1 MKNIIKNL
9 VKELKNEEELRGIGK
24 RFVFL
29 IKDNK
34 DSCRVIIGNYETLR
48 NNLNLKSITEAEKKI
63 EEKKIIK
70 KELTNL
76 DFMLLSNKESK
87 FSVICLEER
96 DLQNTKVKYLIID
109 NENKE
114 EIKGRIVVPLIYSKE
129 NNEMIIF
136 LSEKIIKRNDILGE
150 FKITPDNKLLGIS
163 EKEFYITLR

>member
-1 MKNIIKNL
+1 MKNIIKDL
-9 VKELKNEEELRGIGK
+9 AKELKKDKQLGGIGK

-29 IKDNK
+29 ITDKK
-34 DSCRVIIGNYETLR
+34 DSCKVIVGNYENLR
-48 NNLNLKSITEAEKKI
+48 SNLNLKSINDKEKKQ

-87 FSVICLEER
+87 FPAICLEER
-96 DLQNTKVKYLIID
+96 DLQNTKVKYIIID
-109 NENKE
+109 NENKQ